1 MVRQV
6 TPPGFCREVLKEEM
20 TKELLIKF
28 LNDQCTRE
36 ELQEVVRWIK
46 NDSFSIEARKM
57 MLNDW
62 MNFKE
67 DDNLVENETL
77 ISLLDK
83 IHHKIN
89 IEGRQANNKSIVLI
103 ATWLTRVAAVLLLPL
118 LIILINI
125 LSNKP
130 EEIAH
135 NIEMTID
142 SLEIIAPIGSKTVV
156 QFSDG
161 TEVFLNHGSKI
172 KYPQKFSGNTREVI
186 LTGEG
191 YFNVAHN
198 PDMPFI
204 VQARSLNIKA
214 VGTEFN
220 VSAYPDES
228 VVATTLVEGKVM
240 IEKQVGD
247 QKAVPIGA
255 MVPGQHVSYDIR
267 TGKTFSTIGEI
278 EKFICWKN
286 GKLIFKRD
294 SIITI
299 AQRLSR
305 WYNVDIEIT
314 DTDVKEYTYTA
325 TFVDESLDHIL
336 ELLKKAA
343 PINYIKIPS
352 KQLLDGTFSRQKII
366 ITTNKS

>member
-1 MVRQV
+1 
-6 TPPGFCREVLKEEM
+6 M

-28 LNDQCTRE
+28 LNDQCNSD
-36 ELQEVVRWIK
+36 ELQEVIRWIK
-46 NDSFSIEARKM
+46 NDSFSNESRNWG
-57 MLNDW
+57 LDDW

-67 DDNLVENETL
+67 GDGLVEDEKL
-77 ISLLDK
+77 RSLLDK

-89 IEGRQANNKSIVLI
+89 LEGYKKPRKKSIALI
-103 ATWLTRVAAVLLLPL
+103 TTWITRVAALLLLPA
-118 LIILINI
+118 LIFLIYT
-125 LSNKP
+125 LSESPP
-130 EEIAH
+130 EVAL

-172 KYPQKFSGNTREVI
+172 KYPQKFTGNAREVF

-191 YFNVAHN
+191 YFDVAHN

-204 VQARSLNIKA
+204 VRTKNLNIEA
-214 VGTEFN
+214 LGTEFN
-220 VSAYPDES
+220 VSAYPDENI
-228 VVATTLVEGKVM
+228 VATTLVNGKVVLKKELANQEN
-240 IEKQVGD
+240 ITL
-247 QKAVPIGA
+247 GA
-255 MVPGQHVSYDIR
+255 MVPEQHVSYNIQ
-267 TGKTFSTIGEI
+267 TGKISSSKGEI
-278 EKFICWKN
+278 EKYICWKN

-299 AQRLSR
+299 AKRLSR
-305 WYNVDIEIT
+305 WYNVDIEVS
-314 DTDVKEYTYTA
+314 DTDVREYTYTA

-352 KQLLDGTFSRQKII
+352 KQLPDGSFSRQKII
-366 ITTNKS
+366 ITTNKNL